1 MGVLVWA
8 HLALAAVAIPLTL
21 IDLREHRLPDRFT
34 LPLWGG
40 SSALALMANRDA
52 AFQGMVA
59 SAVVVAFFLMA
70 AEWPGR
76 PLGYGDVK
84 LGGGLA
90 MHLGWYGIE
99 WALWGVAL
107 SIVSGGIWALTAL
120 IRRKLSLRDDLPF
133 GPWLLMGT
141 LLALIQAA

>member
-1 MGVLVWA
+1 MWA
-8 HLALAAVAIPLTL
+8 HVALAVVAIPLTL
-21 IDLREHRLPDRFT
+21 VDLREHRLPDRLT
-34 LPLWGG
+34 LSLWGG
-40 SSALALMANRDA
+40 SAVIALLADRDI

-59 SAVVVAFFLMA
+59 SAIVVAFFLMA

-90 MHLGWYGIE
+90 MQLGWYGLE
-99 WALWGVAL
+99 WALWGAAL
-107 SIVSGGIWALTAL
+107 SIVFGGIWALGGLMRQKVAPN
-120 IRRKLSLRDDLPF
+120 DDLPF

-141 LLALIQAA
+141 SMALIQAA

>member
-1 MGVLVWA
+1 MWA
-8 HLALAAVAIPLTL
+8 HVALAVVAIPLTL
-21 IDLREHRLPDRFT
+21 VDLREHRLPDRLT

-40 SSALALMANRDA
+40 SAVTALLADPDI

-70 AEWPGR
+70 AESPGQ

-90 MHLGWYGIE
+90 MQVGWYGIE

-107 SIVSGGIWALTAL
+107 SIVSGGIWALGAL

-133 GPWLLMGT
+133 GPWLLMGN
-141 LLALIQAA
+141 LLALIQAV